1 MAKPFTVKKRE
12 DLPDLEVTLE
22 VEIPWES
29 AAAKREAAVR
39 ELAEAGTFDGFRPGQ
54 APEAIVVAKFGPK
67 ALIESMGFHAIR
79 AVFPEI
85 LAAEKIAPLVE
96 PKLAVTSLKD
106 GEPIAFTARVTLL
119 PRVTLPDHKS
129 IAKSVERREVKPSDA
144 EVDAEVERVR
154 RAVAAKGRGH
164 AHEDGEE
171 CADCEAPA
179 EGGAPLAPLT
189 DEEASKVG
197 PFATAAELRAKVGEL
212 LADANEYRERDRRRR
227 AIIEKIIE
235 AAKPEIPKVVIDRE
249 VDRMRAEFE
258 QSIERVGLNWKKY
271 LEQVGRDEESLR
283 EEWRPEAR
291 IRAASH
297 LILPMIAR
305 EENLVVND
313 ALVDRETD
321 ALIAKAPGAAR
332 ADARA
337 YVEHLVRNDL
347 VLAFLEDLDRREA
360 KKAE

>member
-29 AAAKREAAVR
+29 AAKKREAAVR
-39 ELAEAGTFDGFRPGQ
+39 ELAEMGTFDGFRPGA
-54 APEAIVVAKFGPK
+54 APEAIVVAKFGEK
-67 ALIESMGFHAIR
+67 ALREAMGFHAIR

-85 LAAEKIAPLVE
+85 LASEKIAPLVE
-96 PKLAVTSLKD
+96 PQLTVTALKE
-106 GEPIAFTARVTLL
+106 GEPVTFTARVTLL

-144 EVDAEVERVR
+144 EIDAEVERVR
-154 RAVAAKGRGH
+154 RAVAAKGH
-164 AHEDGEE
+164 SHEHGED
-171 CADCEAPA
+171 CHDCEAPA
-179 EGGAPLAPLT
+179 ADAPLAPLT

-212 LADANEYRERDRRRR
+212 LADANGYRERDRRRR
-227 AIIEKIIE
+227 AIVEKIIAE
-235 AAKPEIPKVVIDRE
+235 AKPEIPKIVIDRE

-258 QSIERVGLNWKKY
+258 QSIERVGLSWEKY
-271 LEQVGRDEESLR
+271 LAQVDRTEESLR

-321 ALIAKAPGAAR
+321 ALVAKAPGASR